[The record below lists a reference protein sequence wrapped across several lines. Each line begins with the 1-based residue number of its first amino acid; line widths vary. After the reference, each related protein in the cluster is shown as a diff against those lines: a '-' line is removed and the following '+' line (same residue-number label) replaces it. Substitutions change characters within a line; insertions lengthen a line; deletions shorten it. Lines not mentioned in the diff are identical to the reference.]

1 MLFGPPVAV
10 ATGGSLLILD
20 CEMATQ
26 TSAVAPPVLPRREK
40 MSRMRRQEA
49 WMGVLYLLPW
59 IIGFI
64 LFVAGPLLASIYL
77 SFTKYNVLR
86 PPQFIGLNNYI
97 YAFTK
102 DDLVIPSIVRT
113 FYYSLLLVPLA
124 MAGSLLVAIL
134 LNNKLVLTTVWRTF
148 FFLPTLTPLIAAAL
162 LWRWMLNPD
171 VGLVNYLL
179 SLVGIK
185 GPGWLSSTDW
195 AIPGLVLMGLW
206 ASVGGSRMIIFLA
219 GLQDVPQELLEAAE
233 IDGAGT
239 WSKFWNVTLP
249 LITPTVFFNLV
260 LGIIFALRTFDVAF
274 IATNGGPARATW
286 FISLHIYQNA
296 FVTFDMGY
304 ASALSWLFF
313 VVLFGLTYLQ
323 FRTSGSWVFYAGE
336 RT

>member
-1 MLFGPPVAV
+1 
-10 ATGGSLLILD
+10 
-20 CEMATQ
+20 MATQ
-26 TSAVAPPVLPRREK
+26 TSAVAPPLLPRREK

-49 WMGVLYLLPW
+49 WMGVLYLSPW

-64 LFVAGPLLASIYL
+64 VFVAGPLLASIYL
-77 SFTKYNVLR
+77 SFTKYNVMR
-86 PPQFIGLNNYI
+86 PPQFIGLDNYI
-97 YAFTK
+97 YAFSK
-102 DDLVIPSIVRT
+102 DDLLIPSIVRT
-113 FYYSLLLVPLA
+113 FYYTLLLVPLA

-313 VVLFGLTYLQ
+313 IVLFGLTYLQ